1 MTTPRITEFSV
12 STVATEPLRG
22 IVEIGTGGSTMKFEF
37 NEDVAHA
44 FCAELEHF
52 LTQRPN
58 KVQRQQ

>member
-1 MTTPRITEFSV
+1 
-12 STVATEPLRG
+12 
-22 IVEIGTGGSTMKFEF
+22 MKFEF